1 MAQYSMYK
9 SHQGGNVLAYN
20 GHEYL
25 YKRSN
30 QDGSIVWRCQKY
42 FSLKCHV
49 TLTTK
54 GQQIIKQ
61 PNDHEHPELWNRTND
76 ALACAPKTTNASEGY
91 HHALNA
97 MFSCH
102 HPGVWKLF
110 QGIKNDIGVQ
120 RLVAVQTRNGIETT
134 RNKYKALAETLSA
147 KVQGY
152 GTEPD
157 KLRYLRQIA
166 HLQVS

>member
-20 GHEYL
+20 GHEVPL
-25 YKRSN
+25 
-30 QDGSIVWRCQKY
+30 QK
-42 FSLKCHV
+42 
-49 TLTTK
+49 
-54 GQQIIKQ
+54 
-61 PNDHEHPELWNRTND
+61 LWNRTND

-120 RLVAVQTRNGIETT
+120 RLVAVQARNGIEAT
-134 RNKYKALAETLSA
+134 RNKYKALAEKLSA